1 MKAVI
6 QRVSNASVSVD
17 GEICGKIDAGLMILL
32 GIGRDDDESKA
43 QKLADKIAAMRIF
56 EDETEKLNLSVSDI
70 KGSVLVVSQFTLY
83 ADCRKG
89 NRPSFTA
96 AGRPET
102 AEPLYEYF
110 SELLRKK
117 GLHVENGI
125 FGAHMQVS
133 LCNDGPVT
141 IILEY

>member
-1 MKAVI
+1 MKAII
-6 QRVSNASVSVD
+6 QRVSNASVTVD
-17 GEICGKIDAGLMILL
+17 GKICEKIDAGLMVLL
-32 GIGRDDDESKA
+32 GIGLDDDESKA

-56 EDETEKLNLSVSDI
+56 EDKTEKLNLSVSDI

-89 NRPSFTA
+89 NRPGFSA
-96 AGRPET
+96 AGRPEL
-102 AEPLYEYF
+102 AKPLYEYF
-110 SELLRKK
+110 TKLLRDK
-117 GLHVENGI
+117 GLHVETGI

-141 IILEY
+141 IPLEY

>member
-1 MKAVI
+1 MKAII
-6 QRVSNASVSVD
+6 QRVSNASVTVD
-17 GEICGKIDAGLMILL
+17 GKICGKIDAGLMVLL
-32 GIGRDDDESKA
+32 GIGLDDDESKA

-56 EDETEKLNLSVSDI
+56 EDKTEKLNLSVSDI

-89 NRPSFTA
+89 NRPGFSA
-96 AGRPET
+96 AGRPELVK
-102 AEPLYEYF
+102 PLYEYF
-110 SELLRKK
+110 TKLLRDK
-117 GLHVENGI
+117 GLHVETGI

-141 IILEY
+141 IPLEY